1 MDKQKYVKDYL
12 SPLIVAALGDVVDV
26 RYTFTG
32 TYEIVTVIWDD
43 GSAIREVNVNV
54 TGNSLL
60 QMAANVIGRLADVIG
75 RLLR

>member
-1 MDKQKYVKDYL
+1 MEKEKFANDYL

-32 TYEIVTVIWDD
+32 SFEIVTVIWDD
-43 GSAIREVNVNV
+43 GKTVREVNVNV
-54 TGNSLL
+54 TGDSLL
-60 QMAANVIGRLADVIG
+60 ALTKDVVG

>member
-1 MDKQKYVKDYL
+1 MDKEKFVKDYL

-32 TYEIVTVIWDD
+32 SFEIVTVIWDND
-43 GSAIREVNVNV
+43 KTVREVNVNV
-54 TGNSLL
+54 TGDSLL
-60 QMAANVIGRLADVIG
+60 ALTKDVVG

>member
-1 MDKQKYVKDYL
+1 MDKEKFVKDYL

-32 TYEIVTVIWDD
+32 SYEIITVIWDD
-43 GSAIREVNVNV
+43 GKAVREVNVNV
-54 TGNSLL
+54 TGDSLL
-60 QMAANVIGRLADVIG
+60 ALTKDVVG

>member
-32 TYEIVTVIWDD
+32 SFEIVTVIWDD
-43 GSAIREVNVNV
+43 GKAVREVNVNV
-54 TGNSLL
+54 TGDSLL
-60 QMAANVIGRLADVIG
+60 QLTEDVIR

>member
-12 SPLIVAALGDVVDV
+12 TPMIVTALGNVVDV

-32 TYEIVTVIWDD
+32 SYEIVTVIWDD

-54 TGNSLL
+54 TGDSLL
-60 QMAANVIGRLADVIG
+60 ALTRDVIG